1 MPLARL
7 AFDGNIEQSYCL
19 LNSSTRVVLPTWR
32 APRRTSGLRFPHLLH
47 YVKSSINCLYI
58 MIVTTLF
65 HFTKIRIISQN
76 IGNTRQKL
84 SQNIGKTV
92 IFLT

>member
-1 MPLARL
+1 
-7 AFDGNIEQSYCL
+7 
-19 LNSSTRVVLPTWR
+19 
-32 APRRTSGLRFPHLLH
+32 
-47 YVKSSINCLYI
+47 

-92 IFLT
+92 IFLTLSIGKSGRKPSQSIGNITKKVYRPSGFIACRSVDL